1 MELTMMLVIFS
12 AFSVAGAAG
21 WTRMQVICWEVTP
34 ESPHGGEGK
43 VRQGRGSTDRRAFVN
58 RLQL

>member
-1 MELTMMLVIFS
+1 MMLVIFS